1 MLRLTQKSRRLL
13 IIAIAV
19 LATLLVI
26 RGIYWIVAKNR
37 GAPQRG
43 GVVAVGVSTVR
54 QGDAPL
60 QLLSLIHI

>member
-26 RGIYWIVAKNR
+26 WGIYWIVAKNR
-37 GAPQRG
+37 GAPDN
-43 GVVAVGVSTVR
+43 VTSV
-54 QGDAPL
+54 
-60 QLLSLIHI
+60 LIAI